1 MTEPNVLGNV
11 SPAKFLFDS
20 GNTQII
26 NLWKPNESTAT
37 ESGHFPD
44 DGTLNGEDYIVPVGK
59 SFYLLAFYVPVAPS
73 DIKLHIQS
81 NTSPDTATSG
91 TTLMR
96 FRIEAQD
103 PDRLNQ
109 VQETCCLKFDAGDYI
124 TVYDSG
130 GNQYWWNAWG
140 VECDA

>member
-59 SFYLLAFYVPVAPS
+59 SFYLLAFYA
-73 DIKLHIQS
+73 
-81 NTSPDTATSG
+81 
-91 TTLMR
+91 
-96 FRIEAQD
+96 
-103 PDRLNQ
+103 
-109 VQETCCLKFDAGDYI
+109 KFFSIIHCIY
-124 TVYDSG
+124 
-130 GNQYWWNAWG
+130 
-140 VECDA
+140 